1 MSRPR
6 KNNPDHTRRHN
17 MPAPSSE
24 AIEAHLSDLLKP
36 VVHEQLKYYCQLG
49 LRQRILGLPLMV
61 AAVLSLLWRQIP
73 SVRELSRTLARED
86 LLWCRA
92 VKVSQQALST
102 RFLEFPA
109 SMFERVLWALVE
121 ELKQRWTHRVVRPLP
136 ASVAWT
142 FQWFEHIWIVDG
154 STLEA
159 LFRKLKSLQEQ
170 PITLAGKIYT
180 IVDMASHLPVAI
192 RFEENPN
199 AADRNQWEWLHSTLP
214 KGGLLIFDRG
224 FYDFTEFEALVK
236 AGSAWITRLKKS
248 TYQVQKTFSQSANL
262 VDQLVL
268 LGHKKG
274 KTKQITVRLIQ
285 VRHGKSWYKYIT
297 SVLEPGDLPPY
308 VVTDLYCRRCP
319 IETAFFLVKRLLN
332 LAYIWTGSIN
342 GVKLLSLGDMAV
354 LCCVA

>member
-1 MSRPR
+1 
-6 KNNPDHTRRHN
+6 
-17 MPAPSSE
+17 
-24 AIEAHLSDLLKP
+24 
-36 VVHEQLKYYCQLG
+36 
-49 LRQRILGLPLMV
+49 
-61 AAVLSLLWRQIP
+61 
-73 SVRELSRTLARED
+73 
-86 LLWCRA
+86 